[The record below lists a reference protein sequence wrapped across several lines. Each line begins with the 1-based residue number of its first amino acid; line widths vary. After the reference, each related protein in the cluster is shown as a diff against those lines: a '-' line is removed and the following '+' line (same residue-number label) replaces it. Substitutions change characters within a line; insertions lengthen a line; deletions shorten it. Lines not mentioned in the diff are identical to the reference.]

1 MIKERQERETERETE
16 YERERAHKKY
26 EIKSDGPKSETQN
39 RKIK

>member
-1 MIKERQERETERETE
+1 MEKERRTERAA
-16 YERERAHKKY
+16 RKKY